1 MAATAEKFPIIR
13 EAVASFADREHL
25 RQAVAALLAAGFAPE
40 DLSLLATHDSLDVAG
55 DLGAYPKEAHR
66 WLPASLAEEVKYI
79 GPLTVAGIIFLS
91 GGEIAAVLAA
101 LVAAGLGGAAI
112 KEILDRYTGRRHSE
126 AFAAALEAGAVL
138 LWARCEDAGRELTA
152 TRILEEAGGHNVH
165 VHGRPQKTVG

>member
-1 MAATAEKFPIIR
+1 MIATSENFPIIR

-91 GGEIAAVLAA
+91 GGEIAAALAA

-165 VHGRPQKTVG
+165 VHGRPQKTAP

>member
-1 MAATAEKFPIIR
+1 MIATSENFPIIR

-126 AFAAALEAGAVL
+126 AIAAALEAGAVL

-165 VHGRPQKTVG
+165 VHGRPQKTAP